1 MRISDWSSDVCSSDL
16 LANAKLQSRHRVH
29 DDAWIN
35 WNYNEFGWMP
45 DNRTLW
51 LLSKQSGYSHL
62 YLAGADGKARALT
75 SGKWEV
81 SQPARSPDGRT
92 FHFVCNREWPG
103 DYEVCAVPAA
113 GGAVRDVTQHA
124 GVEVCELSHRADP
137 LTRPHSRLY
146 LPIHIAVR
154 NAHGP

>member
-1 MRISDWSSDVCSSDL
+1 MLVRAVDNKDRWIATVDL
-16 LANAKLQSRHRVH
+16 AGAKLQSRHRLH

-35 WNYNEFGWMP
+35 WNYNDFGWMP

-51 LLSKQSGYSHL
+51 LLSEQSGYSHL
-62 YLAGADGKARALT
+62 YLASENGKARALT

-81 SQPARSPDGRT
+81 SQPALSPDGRT

-113 GGAVRDVTQHA
+113 GGDVREITRSEEHTS
-124 GVEVCELSHRADP
+124 ELQSLMRISYAAFC
-137 LTRPHSRLY
+137 LKKKK
-146 LPIHIAVR
+146 
-154 NAHGP
+154 